1 MNDDGIRRKPVK
13 LIVIDSLTA
22 PFREDLEEGVGGESK
37 KDRNMQWVI
46 LRAQFLYRF
55 THLLKE
61 FAWKHDLAVV
71 VTNHVVDSFDDE
83 DEDERCANLSASFK
97 PAPNTN
103 ENMKKRRKKKE
114 KKKKKPIATEN
125 APSPND
131 SSPPIVSSSL
141 V

>member
-1 MNDDGIRRKPVK
+1 
-13 LIVIDSLTA
+13 
-22 PFREDLEEGVGGESK
+22 
-37 KDRNMQWVI
+37 MQWVI

-61 FAWKHDLAVV
+61 FAEHDLAVV
-71 VTNHVVDSFDDE
+71 VTNHVVDSFDDRARTAICE
-83 DEDERCANLSASFK
+83 QCGVFK

-114 KKKKKPIATEN
+114 KKKKRIATEN
-125 APSPND
+125 APSQSS